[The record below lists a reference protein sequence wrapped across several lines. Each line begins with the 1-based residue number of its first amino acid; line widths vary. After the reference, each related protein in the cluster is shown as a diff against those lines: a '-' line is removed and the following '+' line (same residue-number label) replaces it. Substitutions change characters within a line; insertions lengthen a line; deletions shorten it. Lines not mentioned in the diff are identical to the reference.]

1 MSSFPETSSGGSGTL
16 PRSSRGKTTVDDSP
30 RADTGNTSSPRG
42 VTCRGTGSGNRKQ
55 RPHSLY
61 ISALENSMTDKD
73 GDGRE
78 SNSEI
83 LTKDDNDDSKDDDDN
98 CGGGFIKAEVVSSS
112 GTIVLSL
119 ICLVFCSFFHSFTIG
134 NSHIT
139 HFLF

>member
-1 MSSFPETSSGGSGTL
+1 
-16 PRSSRGKTTVDDSP
+16 
-30 RADTGNTSSPRG
+30 
-42 VTCRGTGSGNRKQ
+42 
-55 RPHSLY
+55 
-61 ISALENSMTDKD
+61 MTDKD

-119 ICLVFCSFFHSFTIG
+119 ICLTFCSFFHSFTICMKLSTLVLMSCG
-134 NSHIT
+134 RLYHSA
-139 HFLF
+139 L